1 MNKILKNEGNI
12 MSKYAKEPDYKR
24 VKLDMPFTG
33 ITSFKKY
40 PICTNLDELD
50 ADIAII
56 GVPNDMTTAWRSGA
70 RMGPRSIREQ
80 SSLYAFGSG
89 YDHEK
94 DIMYDNDGFKIV
106 DCGDVSIING
116 DVEQSHENTEEAIR
130 KIISKGATPIV
141 LGGDHSVTNPVAFA
155 LDSHEKVNVVQ
166 IDAHLDW
173 LKDVSGNRYT
183 LSNPMRRMSEM
194 SHINKMA
201 QLGIRGV
208 GSSQK
213 DDFDDAR
220 AYGSKILS
228 PKQIRKIGIEES
240 LKDMPNGEKYYVT
253 IDIDGLD
260 ASLAPGAG
268 SPSPGGFN
276 YDEVSEI
283 LEAVAKKGD
292 VIGFDLVE
300 VNPLYD
306 HSGVTS
312 QIAARLI
319 IDFINYIIYEKKNKA

>member
-1 MNKILKNEGNI
+1 
-12 MSKYAKEPDYKR
+12 MSKYAKHPDYTR

-33 ITSFKKY
+33 ITSFRKY
-40 PICTNLDELD
+40 PICTDLEELD
-50 ADIAII
+50 ADFAII

-94 DIMYDNDGFKIV
+94 DIVYNNDGWKIV

-130 KIISKGATPIV
+130 KIISKGAIPIV
-141 LGGDHSVTNPVAFA
+141 LGGDHSVTNPIAFA
-155 LDSHEKVNVVQ
+155 LEESKEKINVVQ

-173 LKDVSGNRYT
+173 LKDASGQRFT

-194 SHINKMA
+194 DHINKMA

-213 DDFDDAR
+213 EDFDDAR
-220 AYGSKILS
+220 TYGSTILS
-228 PKQIRKIGIEES
+228 PKQVRKMGIEDA
-240 LKDMPNGEKYYVT
+240 LKDMPEGEKYYVT

-260 ASLAPGAG
+260 ASIAPGAG
-268 SPSPGGFN
+268 SPSPGGFY

-306 HSGVTS
+306 PTGVTS

-319 IDFINYIIYEKKNKA
+319 IDFINFIIREKQLNSAN

>member
-1 MNKILKNEGNI
+1 
-12 MSKYAKEPDYKR
+12 MSKYAKHPDYTR

-33 ITSFKKY
+33 ITSFRKY
-40 PICTNLDELD
+40 PICTDLEELD
-50 ADIAII
+50 ADFAII

-94 DIMYDNDGFKIV
+94 DIVYNNDGWKIV

-130 KIISKGATPIV
+130 KIISKGAIPIV
-141 LGGDHSVTNPVAFA
+141 LGGDHSVTNPIAFA
-155 LDSHEKVNVVQ
+155 LEESKEKINVVQ

-173 LKDVSGNRYT
+173 LKDASGQRFT

-194 SHINKMA
+194 DHINKMA

-213 DDFDDAR
+213 EDFDDAR
-220 AYGSKILS
+220 AYGSTILS
-228 PKQIRKIGIEES
+228 PKQVRKIGIEDA
-240 LKDMPNGEKYYVT
+240 LKDMPEGEKYYVT

-260 ASLAPGAG
+260 ASIAPGAG
-268 SPSPGGFN
+268 SPSPGGFY

-283 LEAVAKKGD
+283 LEAVAKKGE

-306 HSGVTS
+306 PTGVTS

-319 IDFINYIIYEKKNKA
+319 IDFINFIIREKQLNSAN

>member
-1 MNKILKNEGNI
+1 
-12 MSKYAKEPDYKR
+12 MSKYERKVDYTR

-33 ITSFKKY
+33 ITSFKKA
-40 PICTNLDELD
+40 PICTDLDNLD
-50 ADIAII
+50 ADFAII

-89 YDHEK
+89 YDHER
-94 DIMYDNDGFKIV
+94 DVVYDLSDVKIV

-116 DVEQSHENTEEAIR
+116 DVEQSHENTEAVIR
-130 KIISKGATPIV
+130 KVVEKGAVPIV
-141 LGGDHSVTNPVAFA
+141 LGGDHSITSPVAFA
-155 LDSHEKVNVVQ
+155 LDHHEKVNIVQ

-173 LKDVSGNRYT
+173 LKDSSGQRFT
-183 LSNPMRRMSEM
+183 LSSPMRRMSEM
-194 SHINKMA
+194 DHINQMA

-213 DDFDDAR
+213 KDFEDAR
-220 AYGSKILS
+220 AYGSTILS
-228 PKQIRKIGIEES
+228 PRQMRKKGFEKALEN
-240 LKDMPNGEKYYVT
+240 MPDNEKYYVT
-253 IDIDGLD
+253 LDIDGLD
-260 ASLAPGAG
+260 ASIAPGAG
-268 SPSPGGFN
+268 SPSPGGFT
-276 YDEVSEI
+276 YDEVSDI
-283 LEAVAKKGD
+283 LQLVAKKGE

-306 HSGVTS
+306 STGVTS

-319 IDFINYIIYEKKNKA
+319 IDFINFIVHERKIK